1 MKKQI
6 NEEISSM
13 KFLLNY
19 KRGIVI
25 SEQAAAVNT
34 TPSVYAPSIGSTT
47 NTTTD
52 WSKYPCVVKH
62 PKAKKGKTPKGSEF
76 YQIDNYNYYNNGKK
90 WNIVM
95 KIVQNYTCNDP
106 EFKTNVSTL
115 GDKVNQKTPIPSE
128 LKNIEGVKL
137 FQDWLDTNAKNWAT
151 GFTNGVLNKG
161 AGYGNFGFRTKKAW
175 TLYGKE
181 YLQSLNTSVK
191 NEKESPFMKS
201 QLEKIKSE
209 KPNSAFTAPIQKVGT
224 PLQSAQNPV
233 PAVNQGLGQ
242 LKPQ

>member
-90 WNIVM
+90 WNIVV

-137 FQDWLDTNAKNWAT
+137 FQDWLDLNAQDWAT
-151 GFTNGVLNKG
+151 GFTNGKLNKG
-161 AGYGNFGFRTKKAW
+161 TGYGNFGPRTQKAW
-175 TLYGKE
+175 NTYGRRFLSGGDMEEMKPI
-181 YLQSLNTSVK
+181 T
-191 NEKESPFMKS
+191 NE
-201 QLEKIKSE
+201 
-209 KPNSAFTAPIQKVGT
+209 PNSKLKPITNV
-224 PLQSAQNPV
+224 PLQSAQNPA
-233 PAVNQGLGQ
+233 PTVNRGVNQ

>member
-52 WSKYPCVVKH
+52 WSKYLCVTKH
-62 PKAKKGKTPKGSEF
+62 PNAKKGKTPKGSEF
-76 YQIDNYNYYNNGKK
+76 YQIGNYNYYNNGRK

-95 KIVQNYTCNDP
+95 RIAQNYTCNDP

-115 GDKVNQKTPIPSE
+115 GDKVNNTVNEKPTIPSE

-137 FQDWLDTNAKNWAT
+137 FQDWLDVNAKGWAKD
-151 GFTNGVLNKG
+151 FANGILNKS
-161 AGYGNFGFRTKKAW
+161 AGYGTFGPRTQKAW
-175 TLYGKE
+175 KTYGRKYLDRNTDATTNTVSSFTDFNQRDTTLP
-181 YLQSLNTSVK
+181 
-191 NEKESPFMKS
+191 PF
-201 QLEKIKSE
+201 E
-209 KPNSAFTAPIQKVGT
+209 N
-224 PLQSAQNPV
+224 
-233 PAVNQGLGQ
+233 
-242 LKPQ
+242 